1 MLRYHQLRLQLPYSL
16 LRIIDISHVAQ
27 GLSFK
32 EGARD
37 DCAAAVAIVLFGNSD
52 TVLPG
57 GYKGQETSPDSPIAQ
72 VAEFPSEFI
81 LLGRATVMIKVIE

>member
-1 MLRYHQLRLQLPYSL
+1 MT
-16 LRIIDISHVAQ
+16 
-27 GLSFK
+27 FK

-52 TVLPG
+52 TILPG
-57 GYKGQETSPDSPIAQ
+57 GYVGQETSPDSPIAQ

-81 LLGRATVMIKVIE
+81 LLGRATVMIKVRGGGDEDDDGDDDDKWILLVTCITTLH